1 MYLVEPAWTEDVAG
15 GEHDYEC
22 NQIEGRLVGE
32 EGVCLDSEN
41 ELVDQCLSWGS
52 VRDILPLDC
61 GNRPTESCLC
71 LRI

>member
-1 MYLVEPAWTEDVAG
+1 MYLVEPAWTKDVAG
-15 GEHDYEC
+15 GEHDYES

-32 EGVCLDSEN
+32 ESVCLDSEN
-41 ELVDQCLSWGS
+41 ESVNQCLSWGS
-52 VRDILPLDC
+52 VRDALPLDR